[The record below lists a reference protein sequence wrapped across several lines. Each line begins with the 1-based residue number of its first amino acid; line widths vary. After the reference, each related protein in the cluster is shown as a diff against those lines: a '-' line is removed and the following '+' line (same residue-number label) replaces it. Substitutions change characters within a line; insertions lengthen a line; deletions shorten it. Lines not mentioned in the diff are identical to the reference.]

1 MGYKMADKVKIL
13 ILDDEKDI
21 LNVIERF
28 MNRKGLV
35 EVKTS
40 TNPLEA
46 IELIKRGDFKMLL
59 TDIMMPEM
67 NGVDVL
73 KEVIKSRPDVKV
85 IMMTAYSTI
94 DKILECEKIGAT
106 DYVTKP
112 FISLKDVE
120 SKILDHLGIHNV

>member
-1 MGYKMADKVKIL
+1 MSKRFKVL
-13 ILDDEKDI
+13 VLDDEQDI
-21 LNVIERF
+21 LNVIEKF
-28 MNRKGLV
+28 FSRKNIVDV
-35 EVKTS
+35 ETYS
-40 TNPLEA
+40 NPLSAIEA
-46 IELIKRGDFKMLL
+46 IKTGGFDLLL

-73 KEVIKSRPDVKV
+73 KQVKAQKPEVKV

-94 DKILECEKIGAT
+94 DKILECEKLGAS

-120 SKILDHLGIHNV
+120 SKVLDNLGL